1 MDRFR
6 RYSSIARRETIQQI
20 WVVKLESPCSGL
32 QTSGCKG
39 CKLRGC
45 YNVIRLSSMR
55 LVSPLLKHA
64 VYPALHQI
72 GWLDHIMPPGGY
84 AVVNYHGVVPSD
96 HSVAEISLDGNLLD
110 ANLVRPEILRR
121 QLQFLKAHYN
131 VVRPE
136 DFRAWIEQGRQ
147 LPPRA
152 VLVTCDDGLLNT
164 LTDMLPVL
172 QSEGIPCLF
181 FVTGASCSDKPGML
195 WYEELYHL
203 MRARP
208 LDGLDIQLP
217 VEEDEESSGNF
228 QGRWWSM
235 VRRASRLDATARA
248 DWMGQVR
255 THCGGTQKFHSE
267 KRWRLLNMSELR
279 ELAEAGM
286 TVGAHTL
293 SHPVLSLCGE
303 EEARREIRESKNDIE
318 RVLGRSVWAFAYPFG
333 NASTIGEREL
343 GLAQE
348 ARFACA
354 FLNVEHW
361 GTGAANP
368 FALPRI
374 HVTANTTLPEFA
386 AHMSG
391 LHARLQRAVG

>member
-1 MDRFR
+1 
-6 RYSSIARRETIQQI
+6 
-20 WVVKLESPCSGL
+20 
-32 QTSGCKG
+32 
-39 CKLRGC
+39 
-45 YNVIRLSSMR
+45 
-55 LVSPLLKHA
+55 
-64 VYPALHQI
+64 
-72 GWLDHIMPPGGY
+72 MPPGGY

-96 HSVAEISLDGNLLD
+96 HSVAEIFLDG
-110 ANLVRPEILRR
+110 NLVRPETLRR

-136 DFRAWIEQGRQ
+136 DFRAWIEQGKQ

-172 QSEGIPCLF
+172 QSEGVPCLF

-195 WYEELYHL
+195 WYEELHHL
-203 MRARP
+203 MCARP
-208 LDGLDIQLP
+208 LDELDSQLP
-217 VEEDEESSGNF
+217 VEEGTEPSEGF
-228 QGRWWSM
+228 QARWWST
-235 VRRASRLDATARA
+235 VRRASRLDARARA
-248 DWMGQVR
+248 DWMGRVR
-255 THCGGTQKFHSE
+255 SHCDGTQVVRSE
-267 KRWRLLNMSELR
+267 KRWRLLNISELR
-279 ELAEAGM
+279 KLAEAGM
-286 TVGAHTL
+286 TIGAHTL

-303 EEARREIRESKNDIE
+303 EEVRREIQESKNDIE
-318 RVLGRSVWAFAYPFG
+318 RGLGRPVWAFAYPFG
-333 NASTIGEREL
+333 NSSTIGEREL
-343 GLAQE
+343 ALAQE
-348 ARFACA
+348 AGFSCA

-361 GTGAANP
+361 RTGAANS